1 MKRQALSEE
10 VKEAKRV
17 VDVWKLL
24 ITDDIVNLIVKYTN
38 DKIREDLLKKQF
50 TPQRL
55 AASRYLGLTDAVSYS
70 FSLICWVKDL
80 KTFFILF
87 FKTCLIIFLKLFL

>member
-1 MKRQALSEE
+1 M
-10 VKEAKRV
+10 

-24 ITDDIVNLIVKYTN
+24 VTDDIVNLIVKYTN
-38 DKIREDLLKKQF
+38 DKIREDHLKKQF

-80 KTFFILF
+80 KTILLKF
-87 FKTCLIIFLKLFL
+87 FKTCICKFFFMMQYS